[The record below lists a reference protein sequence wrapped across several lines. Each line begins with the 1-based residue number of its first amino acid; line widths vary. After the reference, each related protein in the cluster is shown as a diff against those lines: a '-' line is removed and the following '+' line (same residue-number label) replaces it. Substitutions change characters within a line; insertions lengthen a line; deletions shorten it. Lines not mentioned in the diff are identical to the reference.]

1 MTSLWRSMGKAVTS
15 GALAAR
21 SVAAYH
27 WAIENNAA
35 LLQMNA
41 SFGGPGQD
49 GGAGDEGDARL

>member
-1 MTSLWRSMGKAVTS
+1 MGKAVTS